1 MRTFSLGTFV
11 FKLHLNLHID
21 TGWQVERR
29 QSVDRLCIRVEDVH
43 DTLVDSHF
51 ELFTSVLVDEG
62 GTVNRPLLLLGW
74 KRHRT
79 DNFCAGALGC
89 LNDRTRGLIDDLVVV
104 RTNLDSDSVAAGGFL
119 GSGRLGF
126 GVGHVE
132 SERTMAF
139 LLSADRPMIRADR
152 RRGGNPLSVKFI

>member
-1 MRTFSLGTFV
+1 
-11 FKLHLNLHID
+11 
-21 TGWQVERR
+21 
-29 QSVDRLCIRVEDVH
+29 
-43 DTLVDSHF
+43 
-51 ELFTSVLVDEG
+51 
-62 GTVNRPLLLLGW
+62 
-74 KRHRT
+74 
-79 DNFCAGALGC
+79 
-89 LNDRTRGLIDDLVVV
+89 VVV

-139 LLSADRPMIRADR
+139 LLSADLPNASADR